1 MSIPDDENVYAA
13 PGTPARRVASDPGGE
28 PDLAFMARWERWRV
42 LYNLVLVVEVMGIVI
57 GMDRWQWMTEAEFC
71 ELLVLGALGANL
83 CFCAGPVVEAY
94 LRWLGVKGE
103 MLGPLLFGLGMIVAT
118 VGTLMTLILYE
129 KAAVVF

>member
-13 PGTPARRVASDPGGE
+13 PGTPARRDASDPGRE

-42 LYNLVLVVEVMGIVI
+42 LYNLVLVVEVVGIVV
-57 GMDRWQWMTEAEFC
+57 GFDGWGWVTEVEFW
-71 ELLVLGALGANL
+71 ELLVFGALGANL
-83 CFCAGPVVEAY
+83 CLCAGPVVEAY

-103 MLGPLLFGLGMIVAT
+103 MLGPMVFGLGVIVAA

-129 KAAVVF
+129 RAHVNF